1 MEPNREERG
10 ISAMRPKSLTFL
22 CYLTIFASLYM
33 ILSSF
38 GGIFNTDQQVK
49 MTEELIS
56 EYDALITANSRDSK
70 GIEEFQKILKEI
82 SLANNASNTH
92 DYSVFTLIFNS
103 LTLIGAF
110 LMLRLKKNGFRLY
123 TLGNLIAVVS
133 SILVFGEN
141 NWLGIA
147 FASYHGVTGIIF
159 TTLYIPKMKYMD

>member
-10 ISAMRPKSLTFL
+10 ISAIRPKTLTFL

-38 GGIFNTDQQVK
+38 EGIFNTDQLVK

-56 EYDALITANSRDSK
+56 EYDAMITANNRGSQV
-70 GIEEFQKILKEI
+70 IEEFQQALKEI
-82 SLANNASNTH
+82 SQANNTSNIH
-92 DYSVFTLIFNS
+92 DYSVFTLIFNG

-110 LMLRLKKNGFRLY
+110 LMLRLKKNGFKLY
-123 TLGNLIAVVS
+123 ALGNLIAIVS
-133 SILVFGEN
+133 SILVFGGD

-147 FASYHGVTGIIF
+147 YAVYHSVTGIIF
-159 TTLYIPKMKYMD
+159 TTLYALKMKYMD